1 MKIFVTGGSGFI
13 GSNFIKLHLEESQN
27 EILNYDAQTYAGKGN
42 NLSKYK
48 ENDNYRFIEGNICD
62 RKSLYKAISMF
73 KPDIIVHFAA
83 ESHVDRSI
91 DDPLCFVNTN
101 ILGTY
106 HLLEICRELLDN
118 KLLIHESFKFIHIS
132 TDEVF
137 GSLKNDG
144 KFNEKS
150 NYRPN
155 SPYSA
160 SKSSSDHLVRAW
172 SKTYGIPSVISNC
185 SNNYGPF
192 QYPEKL
198 IPLLIVNCVDE
209 KPLPIYGSG
218 NNIRDWLFVEDHC
231 KAINNII
238 DKGVPG
244 QNYVIGGNNELKNI
258 EIASKICTLMD
269 GLRPRKNNLKHSDL
283 IVFVEDRPGHD
294 FRYAI
299 DATKIN
305 NDLLWK
311 PIESFET
318 GILKTINWYLKN
330 ESWWREIQLAHYQQE
345 RLGLKE

>member
-144 KFNEKS
+144 KFNEKKEFVF
-150 NYRPN
+150 NFG
-155 SPYSA
+155 PY
-160 SKSSSDHLVRAW
+160 
-172 SKTYGIPSVISNC
+172 
-185 SNNYGPF
+185 
-192 QYPEKL
+192 
-198 IPLLIVNCVDE
+198 
-209 KPLPIYGSG
+209 
-218 NNIRDWLFVEDHC
+218 
-231 KAINNII
+231 
-238 DKGVPG
+238 
-244 QNYVIGGNNELKNI
+244 
-258 EIASKICTLMD
+258 
-269 GLRPRKNNLKHSDL
+269 
-283 IVFVEDRPGHD
+283 
-294 FRYAI
+294 
-299 DATKIN
+299 
-305 NDLLWK
+305 
-311 PIESFET
+311 
-318 GILKTINWYLKN
+318 
-330 ESWWREIQLAHYQQE
+330 
-345 RLGLKE
+345 